1 LVNQPDNQVDL
12 SIESMKNIKI
22 IGKLVYFKDIKYSQV
37 VNMFEKNLLS
47 KNQLWYLL
55 TEKNNEI
62 HVIKNNDKAFQIQ
75 PFINAL
81 VDHHLKNQNKL
92 INENYSKIKISG
104 NNDFSIISN
113 IPNDIHKSLL
123 NNIITLLSG
132 TKK

>member
-1 LVNQPDNQVDL
+1 
-12 SIESMKNIKI
+12 MKNIKI